1 MPITLRYRTDDDGL
15 QVWRTLLGL
24 EERLLFVLD
33 GYDEAVRG
41 YPGVPGG
48 REALGDALD
57 LLEGRLLK
65 DARVVLTCTTG
76 WANEVA
82 GFMQRRVLLSGLQ
95 WPQVRGGGSGPAHNK
110 YRFIFVVR

>member
-1 MPITLRYRTDDDGL
+1 MLVCSHVCMNLSLRHCSEVAWYL

-48 REALGDALD
+48 REALGDAVD
-57 LLEGRLLK
+57 LLEGRMLK
-65 DARVVLTCTTG
+65 EARVILTCGEG
-76 WANEVA
+76 WAHEVA

-95 WPQVRGGGSGPAHNK
+95 WPQVR
-110 YRFIFVVR
+110 VL

>member
-1 MPITLRYRTDDDGL
+1 M

-57 LLEGRLLK
+57 LLEGRMLK
-65 DARVVLTCTTG
+65 EARVILTCGSG
-76 WANEVA
+76 WAHEVA
-82 GFMQRRVLLSGLQ
+82 AYMQRKVVLSGLQ
-95 WPQVRGGGSGPAHNK
+95 WPQVSPSCW
-110 YRFIFVVR
+110 